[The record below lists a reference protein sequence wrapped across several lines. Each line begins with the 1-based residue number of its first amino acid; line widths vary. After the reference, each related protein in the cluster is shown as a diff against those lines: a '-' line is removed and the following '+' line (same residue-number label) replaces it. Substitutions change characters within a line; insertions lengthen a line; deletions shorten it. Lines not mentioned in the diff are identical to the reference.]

1 MRTIIMLFTILFLK
15 TISFSFGNFIQE
27 DLRVALN
34 KFSGEKVF
42 FKAQKGSLFVEIGD
56 GLEKVTVEVPQG
68 QVKAVTMN
76 NSNLS
81 FEGEKSEIIRVYQG
95 EFDSVFS
102 ISRDGEEFIPYRGDL
117 EFITYKNQIMPVNSV
132 QSEEYLYS
140 VVPSEIGSYFPE
152 EAIKAQILA
161 ARTYLYHNIKNYK
174 YKEFDLMDNVN
185 SQMYLG
191 KGRENS
197 KINALVDNT
206 VGEIIVFDGRPINAL
221 YHSTSG
227 GITANNEDVWGG
239 NPVPYLRS
247 RDDSNNEEKSPRK
260 KWTTSITKSELSRGA
275 GFPVK
280 KIEVLS
286 MNSGRVITL
295 RLIGSDKK
303 TVSGN
308 EFRRMVGY
316 NTIYS
321 TQFQIKDDGEKFVFF
336 GKGSGHGVG
345 MSQYGA
351 YGLAVKGKKYREII
365 FYYYTGVEIKTLKNG
380 QNML

>member
-1 MRTIIMLFTILFLK
+1 MRRIIMLFVIVFLK
-15 TISFSFGNFIQE
+15 TISFSFGSFIQE
-27 DLRVALN
+27 DLKVALN
-34 KFSGEKVF
+34 KFSGKKVF

-56 GLEKVTVEVPQG
+56 GLERVTVEVPQD
-68 QVKAVTMN
+68 QVKAVTIDD
-76 NSNLS
+76 SRIS
-81 FEGEKSEIIRVYQG
+81 FEGEKANIIRVYQG
-95 EFDSVFS
+95 DYDSVFS
-102 ISRDGEEFIPYRGDL
+102 ISKDGEKFNPYRGDL
-117 EFITYKNQIMPVNSV
+117 EFIIYKDQIMPVNSV

-161 ARTYLYHNIKNYK
+161 ARTYLYHNIQNYK

-191 KGRENS
+191 MGRENS
-197 KINALVDNT
+197 KINKLVDST

-239 NPVPYLRS
+239 KPVPYLRS
-247 RDDSNNEEKSPRK
+247 RDDRNNEEKSPRK
-260 KWTTSITKSELSRGA
+260 KWTTSITKAELSKNV
-275 GFPVK
+275 GFTVK

-286 MNSGRVITL
+286 KNNGRVINL
-295 RLIGSDKK
+295 RLIGSDRK
-303 TVSGN
+303 TVTGN

-316 NTIYS
+316 NKIYS
-321 TQFQIKDDGEKFVFF
+321 TQFQIKDDGKKFIFF

-365 FYYYTGVEIKTLKNG
+365 FYYYTDVEIKTLKNG
-380 QNML
+380 

>member
-1 MRTIIMLFTILFLK
+1 MRKIIILTVIILLK
-15 TISFSFGNFIQE
+15 SLSFSFGSFIQE

-34 KFSGEKVF
+34 KFCGGKIF

-56 GLEKVTVEVPQG
+56 GLDKVIVEVPHG
-68 QVKAVTMN
+68 QVKTVTIKN
-76 NSNLS
+76 DRLF
-81 FEGEKSEIIRVYQG
+81 FEEKCSDVIRVYQG
-95 EFDSVFS
+95 NFDSVFS
-102 ISRDGEEFIPYRGDL
+102 LSRDGNKFNSYRGDL
-117 EFITYKNQIMPVNSV
+117 EFIPYKNKIMPVNSV

-140 VVPSEIGSYFPE
+140 VVPSEIGGYFPE

-161 ARTYLYHNIKNYK
+161 ARTYLYHNIQNYK

-191 KGRENS
+191 KVRENT
-197 KINALVDNT
+197 KINKLVDST
-206 VGEIIVFDGRPINAL
+206 VGEIIVFNGEPINAL

-239 NPVPYLRS
+239 EPVAYLRS

-260 KWTTSITKSELSRGA
+260 NWITSITKTELYENT
-275 GFPVK
+275 GFFVE
-280 KIEVLS
+280 KIEILS
-286 MNSGRVITL
+286 INNRRVISL
-295 RLIGSDKK
+295 ELIGEDKK

-316 NTIYS
+316 NKIYS
-321 TQFQIKDDGEKFVFF
+321 TQFEIEDDGEKFVFS

-351 YGLAVKGKKYREII
+351 YGLAAKGKKYREII

-380 QNML
+380 

>member
-1 MRTIIMLFTILFLK
+1 MRKIIILTVIILLK
-15 TISFSFGNFIQE
+15 SLSFSFGSFIQE

-34 KFSGEKVF
+34 KFCGEKIF

-56 GLEKVTVEVPQG
+56 GLDKVIVEVPHG
-68 QVKAVTMN
+68 QVKTVTIKN
-76 NSNLS
+76 DRLF
-81 FEGEKSEIIRVYQG
+81 FEEKCSDVIRVYQG
-95 EFDSVFS
+95 NFDSVFS
-102 ISRDGEEFIPYRGDL
+102 LSRDGNKFNSYRGDL
-117 EFITYKNQIMPVNSV
+117 EFIPYKNKIMPVNSV

-140 VVPSEIGSYFPE
+140 VVPSEIGGYFPE

-161 ARTYLYHNIKNYK
+161 ARTYLYHNIQNYK

-191 KGRENS
+191 KVRENT
-197 KINALVDNT
+197 KINKLVDST
-206 VGEIIVFDGRPINAL
+206 VGEIIVFNGEPINAL

-239 NPVPYLRS
+239 EPVAYLRS

-260 KWTTSITKSELSRGA
+260 NWITSITKTELYENT
-275 GFPVK
+275 GFFVE
-280 KIEVLS
+280 KIEILS
-286 MNSGRVITL
+286 INNRRVISL
-295 RLIGSDKK
+295 ELIGEDKK

-316 NTIYS
+316 NKIYS
-321 TQFQIKDDGEKFVFF
+321 TQFEIEDDGEKFVFS

-351 YGLAVKGKKYREII
+351 YGLAAKGKKYREII

-380 QNML
+380 

>member
-1 MRTIIMLFTILFLK
+1 MRRIIIFITIVLLK
-15 TISFSFGNFIQE
+15 SLSFSFGSFIQE

-42 FKAQKGSLFVEIGD
+42 FKAQKGPLFVEIGY
-56 GLEKVTVEVPQG
+56 GLEKSTFEVPHG
-68 QVKAVTMN
+68 QVKAV
-76 NSNLS
+76 SLEGGKLS
-81 FEGEKSEIIRVYQG
+81 FEGKCSDIIRVYQG
-95 EFDSVFS
+95 DFNSEFSL
-102 ISRDGEEFIPYRGDL
+102 SRDECKYSTYRGDL
-117 EFITYKNQIMPVNSV
+117 EFIIYKNQIMPVNSV

-140 VVPSEIGSYFPE
+140 VVPSEIGSDFPE

-161 ARTYLYHNIKNYK
+161 ARTYLYHNIQNYK

-191 KGRENS
+191 KGRESS
-197 KINALVDNT
+197 KINKLVDST
-206 VGEIIVFDGRPINAL
+206 VGEIIVFEGKPINAL

-239 NPVPYLRS
+239 EPLPYLRS
-247 RDDSNNEEKSPRK
+247 IDDSDNEEKSPRK
-260 KWTTSITKSELSRGA
+260 SWTASITKSELSENL
-275 GFPVK
+275 GFSVD

-286 MNSGRVITL
+286 MSSGRVINL
-295 RLIGSDKK
+295 ELIGDIRK

-308 EFRRMVGY
+308 ELRKMVGY
-316 NTIYS
+316 NKIHS
-321 TQFQIKDDGEKFVFF
+321 TQFEVKDEGEKFFF
-336 GKGSGHGVG
+336 SGKGSGHGVG

-365 FYYYTGVEIKTLKNG
+365 FYYYNGVEIKTLKNG
-380 QNML
+380 

>member
-1 MRTIIMLFTILFLK
+1 MRRIIMLFVIVFLK
-15 TISFSFGNFIQE
+15 TISFSFGSFIQE
-27 DLRVALN
+27 DLKVALN
-34 KFSGEKVF
+34 KFSGKKVF

-56 GLEKVTVEVPQG
+56 GLERVTFEVPQD
-68 QVKAVTMN
+68 QVKAVTIDD
-76 NSNLS
+76 SCIS
-81 FEGEKSEIIRVYQG
+81 FEGEKANIIRVYQG
-95 EFDSVFS
+95 DYDSVFS
-102 ISRDGEEFIPYRGDL
+102 ISKDGEKFNPYRGDL
-117 EFITYKNQIMPVNSV
+117 EFIIYKDQIMPVNSV

-161 ARTYLYHNIKNYK
+161 ARTYLYHNIQNYK

-191 KGRENS
+191 MGRENS
-197 KINALVDNT
+197 KINKLVDST

-239 NPVPYLRS
+239 KPVPYLRS
-247 RDDSNNEEKSPRK
+247 RDDRNNEEKSPRK
-260 KWTTSITKSELSRGA
+260 KWTTSIAKAELSKNV
-275 GFPVK
+275 GFTVK

-286 MNSGRVITL
+286 KNNGRVINL
-295 RLIGSDKK
+295 RLIGSDRK
-303 TVSGN
+303 TVTGN

-316 NTIYS
+316 NKIYS
-321 TQFQIKDDGEKFVFF
+321 TQFQIKDDGKKFIFF

-365 FYYYTGVEIKTLKNG
+365 FYYYTDVEIKTLKNG
-380 QNML
+380 

>member
-1 MRTIIMLFTILFLK
+1 MMRKIIMLFTIVFLK
-15 TISFSFGNFIQE
+15 TVSFSFGSFVQE

-34 KFSGEKVF
+34 KFSGKKVF

-56 GLEKVTVEVPQG
+56 GLEKVTIEVPEG
-68 QVKAVTMN
+68 QVKTVTMN
-76 NSNLS
+76 NSYLS
-81 FEGEKSEIIRVYQG
+81 FEGEKSNIIRVYQG

-102 ISRDGEEFIPYRGDL
+102 ISRNGENFSPYRGDL
-117 EFITYKNQIMPVNSV
+117 ELIIYEKQIMPVNSV

-161 ARTYLYHNIKNYK
+161 ARTYLYHNIQNYK

-191 KGRENS
+191 MERENS
-197 KINALVDNT
+197 KINKLVDNT
-206 VGEIIVFDGRPINAL
+206 VGEIIVFGGKPINAL

-247 RDDSNNEEKSPRK
+247 RDDRNNEEKSPRK
-260 KWTTSITKSELSRGA
+260 KWTTSITKAELSKSA
-275 GFPVK
+275 GFAVK
-280 KIEVLS
+280 KIKVLS
-286 MNSGRVITL
+286 MNNGRVITL
-295 RLIGSDKK
+295 RLIGKDKK
-303 TVSGN
+303 TVTGN

-316 NTIYS
+316 NKIYS
-321 TQFQIKDDGEKFVFF
+321 TQFKIKDAGENFVFF

-380 QNML
+380 

>member
-1 MRTIIMLFTILFLK
+1 MRRIIMLITILILK
-15 TISFSFGNFIQE
+15 SLSFSFGSFIQE

-42 FKAQKGSLFVEIGD
+42 LKAQKGPLFVEIGD
-56 GLEKVTVEVPQG
+56 GLKKVTVEVLQG
-68 QVKAVTMN
+68 QVKIMTLDKG
-76 NSNLS
+76 SLS
-81 FEGEKSEIIRVYQG
+81 FEGNTSDVIRVYQG
-95 EFDSVFS
+95 NFDSVFS
-102 ISRDGEEFIPYRGDL
+102 LSRDGGKFSPYRGDL
-117 EFITYKNQIMPVNSV
+117 EFIIYKNQIMPVNSV

-161 ARTYLYHNIKNYK
+161 ARTYLYHNIQNYK

-197 KINALVDNT
+197 KINKLVDST
-206 VGEIIVFDGRPINAL
+206 VGEIIVFEGQPINAL

-239 NPVPYLRS
+239 EPVPYLRS

-260 KWTTSITKSELSRGA
+260 NWTATITKDELSESA
-275 GFPVK
+275 GFSVE
-280 KIEVLS
+280 KIEILS
-286 MNSGRVITL
+286 MSSGRVLTL
-295 RLIGSDKK
+295 ELIGECNK

-316 NTIYS
+316 NKIYS
-321 TQFQIKDDGEKFVFF
+321 TQFEVKDDGEKFAFL

-351 YGLAVKGKKYREII
+351 YGLAAKGKKYREII
-365 FYYYTGVEIKTLKNG
+365 FYYYDGVEIKTLKNG
-380 QNML
+380 